1 MAAKR
6 RHVRPLLILQA
17 LSLVV
22 LSVVVA
28 AFAWQGTSTYQAE
41 VQAPRMLLGKARAA
55 GRVVGTR
62 PYLHLATGDVLY
74 AEQAQAGITS
84 LRAQLSALTSLHVLP
99 KKPLQVSDEALRVIE
114 ESVAHILT
122 AEPEADLSGA
132 LEGLAR
138 GTAALDTSL
147 STLEARIE
155 EGINDRYRTALERL
169 LLVWVAMLVVVLVTA
184 LISVRRDR
192 ANADDQQRLLRQ
204 LDRELARVLEEA
216 ASPAAPDAPVPDV
229 PRITFGGVESLVA
242 SSRKVVAALADL
254 RQQNERIQRSSSFTR
269 NLIDALAM
277 AETETEVLATCA
289 RAARSAYPEAG
300 YQLLLSNF
308 EDGAMRAFDESPE
321 PACTIKTV
329 EDCPAIRKGS
339 TLHSTTGDGLVRCPK
354 LLDGAGCVSCSPVLM
369 GGGTL
374 GVSQLG
380 GYDPKL
386 TQLDDLE
393 ALGLALAARLGVVR
407 SLAQSEEQAV
417 TDHLTKLA
425 NRRLLSDRLAALDRA
440 DRPYT
445 VIVADLDHFK
455 AINDQ
460 HGHEAGDRC
469 LELFAKILRDAS
481 RGSDVPCR
489 YGGEEFVIL
498 LPEVGMRAGLS
509 VAMRIRIMLR
519 DAIRTAEVPFTV
531 SMGIATRPEHGESH
545 EDIMRAADAALYD
558 AKESGR
564 DQVIPAPPPEMVL

>member
-6 RHVRPLLILQA
+6 RRVRPLLLLQA
-17 LSLVV
+17 TSLVV

-28 AFAWQGTSTYQAE
+28 AFAWQATSTYQAE
-41 VQAPRMLLGKARAA
+41 VQAPRALLEKARAA
-55 GRVVGTR
+55 GRAVGTR
-62 PYLHLATGDVLY
+62 PYLHLATGEPVY
-74 AEQAQAGITS
+74 AEQTQAGITS
-84 LRAQLSALTSLHVLP
+84 LRAQLAALSSLRVLP
-99 KKPLQVSDEALRVIE
+99 KKPLQVSDEALLVIE
-114 ESVAHILT
+114 ESVAIILT
-122 AEPEADLSGA
+122 AGPDADLSSA

-138 GTAALDTSL
+138 GTAALDTAL
-147 STLEARIE
+147 STLEARVE
-155 EGINDRYRTALERL
+155 EGISDRYRTALERL
-169 LLVWVAMLVVVLVTA
+169 LVVWVAMLVVVLVTA
-184 LISVRRDR
+184 LISARRDR
-192 ANADDQQRLLRQ
+192 ANQDNEALLLRQ
-204 LDRELARVLEEA
+204 LERELARALEQA
-216 ASPAAPDAPVPDV
+216 AAPANVDDPPPEV
-229 PRITFGGVESLVA
+229 PRISIGGVETLVSA
-242 SSRKVVAALADL
+242 SRKVVAALAEL
-254 RQQNERIQRSSSFTR
+254 RESHQRIQRSSSFTR
-269 NLIDALAM
+269 DLVDALAM
-277 AETETEVLATCA
+277 AETESEVLSTCA
-289 RAARSAYPEAG
+289 RAARAAYPEAG
-300 YQLLLSNF
+300 YQLLLSSY
-308 EDGAMRAFDESPE
+308 EDGTLSPFDESPAA
-321 PACTIKTV
+321 ACSIKNL
-329 EDCPAIRKGS
+329 EDCPAIRKGA
-339 TLHSTTGDGLVRCPK
+339 TLHSTTDEGLVRCPK

-425 NRRLLSDRLAALDRA
+425 NRRLLSDRLTALDRA

-445 VIVADLDHFK
+445 LIVADLDHFK

-460 HGHEAGDRC
+460 HGHETGDRC
-469 LELFAKILRDAS
+469 LELFAKVLRDAS

-519 DAIRTAEVPFTV
+519 DAMRSAEVPFTV
-531 SMGIATRPEHGESH
+531 SMGIATRPEHGNSH
-545 EDIMRAADAALYD
+545 EDIMRAADGALGD

-564 DQVIPAPPPEMVL
+564 DQVIPAPPPEMAV